1 MVTDTSDDS
10 RPNRLGGRSIKCPSC
25 RAENSADA
33 IFCDECGTRLEWNCA
48 GCGQAN
54 RLGARF
60 CKKCGQALIQAPV
73 PGPVATPR
81 FASPDT
87 YTPAH
92 IAQKILTSKSA
103 LEGERKQVTV
113 LFADLKGSLELLADR
128 DPEEA
133 RQLLDPVLER
143 MMEAVHR
150 YEGTVNQV
158 MGDGIMALFGAPLAQ
173 EDHAV
178 RACYA
183 ALVMQESVRRYAAE
197 VQRTQGIPLHIRVG
211 LNSGE
216 VVVRSVSSDLH
227 IDYSAVGQT
236 THLAARM
243 EQTAMPGSILM
254 AEATLRL
261 AEGYIQVKSI
271 GPVAVKGLSDPLEIY
286 EVVGASPLRRR
297 LDVGALRGLSRFVGR
312 KSELEIL
319 GQALGKAR
327 EGHGQVVTV
336 VGEAGVGKSRLFREF
351 THSPRLNGWLILE
364 SATASYGK
372 TNSYLPIIDLLKEYF
387 RIEDRDEA
395 RLIREKVTG
404 KLLSLDRALEP
415 WLRAFLWLLD
425 VPVEDTQWERLDPP
439 HRRQLALDG
448 VKRLLFRES
457 QEQPLLIVCEDLH
470 WIDAETQALLDS
482 LVDSLPMAPLLL
494 LFNYRPEYQH
504 GWSGKTYYHQVR
516 IDPLPPE
523 SADELLEALL
533 GSDASVQ
540 PLRRLLI
547 ERTEGNPFF
556 LEESVRTLVETKV
569 LAGERGTYRL
579 VKTPDNFEIPA
590 TAQAILA
597 ARIDRLLPE
606 DKRLLQAASVI
617 GKDVPLTLL
626 QPIAEASEDVLRG
639 RLNSLLA
646 AEFLYEARLFPELE
660 YTFKHALS
668 QEVAYQSL
676 PQERRRQYHGHI
688 AKALEVLFA
697 DRLHEKL
704 EVLAY
709 HYQQSGNAEK
719 ALGYLTAAAKRAVS
733 RFSADEAIL
742 YFDNIMQCLDSLP
755 STVERER
762 QRIDLRLEQVD
773 MVWLLGRYE
782 EGWRI
787 LEEILK
793 LAERIGDRER
803 LARIHFRF
811 GWFLYDRM
819 DLDGAFAHQQQCFA
833 LSEQLGTLDEMR
845 RVYWGLGNSCRM
857 VSPDVIV
864 RRMKAVEY
872 HRQGLLRAEAAFS
885 TDLFA
890 DLFDLHNAHF
900 LWLLYMFQLGD
911 WNEAMGY
918 LLRADKIA
926 KMLPK
931 GSDVVH
937 GALIK
942 GSIGFSHLLKRKTE
956 THLEMLRES
965 LREAEQAASLI
976 YTVISRYLLGQGYY
990 LVGDL
995 PQALSQ
1001 FKAALTIIKE
1011 KDLLFHPAVLLW
1023 TAETETR
1030 LGRPEAATPLLDRY
1044 ESLIKKRGSLE
1055 GLAWFPSFGVLHRVK
1070 ALIAQQQAQPAEAAE
1085 HFEQSIRLL
1094 SAHGYMPDLARTY
1107 SALGQFELERSR
1119 PAEAAAAFE
1128 KAAAG
1133 FREMGF
1139 TFELNQTLSLLKDDT
1154 HLEEPESRPEI
1165 QIHRR

>member
-1 MVTDTSDDS
+1 M
-10 RPNRLGGRSIKCPSC
+10 KCPKC
-25 RAENSADA
+25 QAENAADA
-33 IFCDECGTRLEWNCA
+33 VFCDECGTRLESKCIS
-48 GCGQAN
+48 CGQAN
-54 RLGARF
+54 RIGARF
-60 CKKCGQALIQAPV
+60 CKKCGQPLRRAAAPELV
-73 PGPVATPR
+73 VSSR
-81 FASPDT
+81 FAAPDS
-87 YTPAH
+87 YTPKH
-92 IAQKILTSKSA
+92 IAQKIITSKSA

-128 DPEEA
+128 DPEDA

-143 MMEAVHR
+143 MMEAIHH

-183 ALVMQESVRRYAAE
+183 ALVMQESVRRYAGE
-197 VQRTQGIPLHIRVG
+197 VQRTQGIPLHVRIG

-216 VVVRSVSSDLH
+216 VVVRSVGSDLQM
-227 IDYSAVGQT
+227 DYTAVGQT

-243 EQTAMPGSILM
+243 EQMAMPGSILI

-261 AEGYIQVKSI
+261 AEGYIQVKPI
-271 GPVAVKGLSDPLEIY
+271 GPVNVKGLNDPLEVY
-286 EVVGASPLRRR
+286 EVMGASSLRQR
-297 LDVGALRGLSRFVGR
+297 LDVGALHGLSRFVGR
-312 KSELEIL
+312 KAELEIL
-319 GQALGKAR
+319 GQVLEKAR
-327 EGHGQVVTV
+327 AGHGQVVAV

-351 THSPRLNGWLILE
+351 THSHRTNGWLIVE
-364 SATASYGK
+364 SASASYGK
-372 TNSYLPIIDLLKEYF
+372 TNSYLPIIELLKEYF
-387 RIEDRDEA
+387 QIEDRNDA

-425 VPVEDTQWERLDPP
+425 VPVNDPQWERLDPP
-439 HRRQLALDG
+439 QRRQLALDG

-457 QEQPLLIVCEDLH
+457 QEQPILIVCEDLH
-470 WIDAETQALLDS
+470 WVDAETQALLDS

-504 GWSGKTYYHQVR
+504 SWSGKTYYHQLR

-533 GSDASVQ
+533 GSDTGVQ

-569 LAGERGTYRL
+569 LAGERGSYRL
-579 VKTPDNFEIPA
+579 VKATDSIEIPA
-590 TAQAILA
+590 TVQAILA
-597 ARIDRLLPE
+597 ARIDRLQPE
-606 DKRLLQAASVI
+606 DKRLLLAASVI
-617 GKDVPLTLL
+617 GKNVPLMLL

-639 RLNSLLA
+639 RLNSLQA
-646 AEFLYEARLFPELE
+646 AEFLYEAQLFPELE

-688 AKALEVLFA
+688 AKALEMLFA

-704 EVLAY
+704 NLLAY

-733 RFSADEAIL
+733 RFAAYEATR
-742 YFDNIMQCLDSLP
+742 YFDNIMLCLDSLP
-755 STVERER
+755 SSAERER
-762 QRIDLRLEQVD
+762 QRIDLSLKQMD
-773 MVWLLGRYE
+773 MVWVLGRYE

-787 LEEILK
+787 LEKILK

-803 LARIHFRF
+803 LARIHFLF

-833 LSEQLGTLDEMR
+833 LCEQLGTLDEMR
-845 RVYWGLGNSCRM
+845 RVYWGLGNSCRAI
-857 VSPDVIV
+857 SPDVNV
-864 RRMKAVEY
+864 RRMKAIEY
-872 HRQGLLRAEAAFS
+872 HRQGLLRSETASSAN
-885 TDLFA
+885 
-890 DLFDLHNAHF
+890 LFDLRNAHF
-900 LWLLYMFQLGD
+900 LWLLYLFQLGD
-911 WNEAMGY
+911 WNEAMEC

-926 KMLPK
+926 KRLPK
-931 GSDVVH
+931 GSDIVH
-937 GALIK
+937 GALVK
-942 GSIGFSHLLKRKTE
+942 GMIGLSHLLKRKTE

-965 LREAEQAASLI
+965 LLEAERAASLI
-976 YTVISRYLLGQGYY
+976 YATISRYLLGQGYY
-990 LVGDL
+990 LVNDL

-1001 FKAALTIIKE
+1001 FKAVLTITE
-1011 KDLLFHPAVLLW
+1011 QKDLLFKPAVLLW
-1023 TAETETR
+1023 VAETKTR
-1030 LGRPEAATPLLDRY
+1030 LGRPDAAIPHLDRY
-1044 ESLIKKRGSLE
+1044 EALVEKHGSLE
-1055 GLAWFPSFGVLHRVK
+1055 GLAWFPSYGVFHRAK
-1070 ALIAQQQAQPAEAAE
+1070 ALIAQQQAAPDQAAH
-1085 HFEQSIRLL
+1085 HFAQSLQLL
-1094 SAHGYMPDLARTY
+1094 SAHGYKPDLARTY
-1107 SALGQFELERSR
+1107 QALGQFKLDQGQS
-1119 PAEAAAAFE
+1119 AEAQEAVE
-1128 KAAAG
+1128 KAATA

-1139 TFELNQTLSLLKDDT
+1139 TLELNQTLSLLK
-1154 HLEEPESRPEI
+1154 R
-1165 QIHRR
+1165 

>member
-10 RPNRLGGRSIKCPSC
+10 QPNGLGGRGLKCPKC
-25 RAENSADA
+25 RAANSADA
-33 IFCDECGTRLEWNCA
+33 VFCDECGTRLESNCA

-54 RLGARF
+54 RIGAKF
-60 CKKCGQALIQAPV
+60 CKKCGELLRQAAGA
-73 PGPVATPR
+73 PGPIVTAR
-81 FASPDT
+81 FVSPEA
-87 YTPAH
+87 YTPEH

-133 RQLLDPVLER
+133 RKLLDPVLER

-183 ALVMQESVRRYAAE
+183 ALVMQESVGRYAAE

-216 VVVRSVSSDLH
+216 VVVRSVSSDLR

-261 AEGYIQVKSI
+261 AEGYIQVKPI
-271 GPVAVKGLSDPLEIY
+271 GPVTVKGLNDPLEVY
-286 EVVGASPLRRR
+286 EVVGASSLRRR

-312 KSELEIL
+312 NEELEVL
-319 GQALGKAR
+319 GQALDKAR
-327 EGHGQVVTV
+327 AGHGQVVAV
-336 VGEAGVGKSRLFREF
+336 VGEAGVGKSRLFWEF
-351 THSPRLNGWLILE
+351 THSSRPDEWLVLE
-364 SATASYGK
+364 SASASYGK
-372 TNSYLPIIDLLKEYF
+372 TTSYLPVIDLLKEYF

-404 KLLSLDRALEP
+404 KILSLDRALEP

-425 VPVEDTQWERLDPP
+425 APVDDPQWERLEPP
-439 HRRQLALDG
+439 QRRQISLDG

-457 QEQPLLIVCEDLH
+457 QEQPILIVCEDLH

-504 GWSGKTYYHQVR
+504 GWSGKTYYRQLR

-533 GSDASVQ
+533 GTDASVQ
-540 PLRRLLI
+540 PLKRLLI

-569 LAGERGTYRL
+569 LTGERGGYRL
-579 VKTPDNFEIPA
+579 VKAPASIEIPA

-597 ARIDRLLPE
+597 ARIDRLQPE

-639 RLNSLLA
+639 RLHSLQA
-646 AEFLYEARLFPELE
+646 AEFLYEVRLFPELE

-676 PQERRRQYHGHI
+676 PLEKRRQYHGHI

-697 DRLHEKL
+697 DRLPEKL
-704 EVLAY
+704 NLLAY

-719 ALGYLTAAAKRAVS
+719 AFDYLTAAAKRAVS
-733 RFSADEAIL
+733 RFAGDEAIR
-742 YFDNIMQCLDSLP
+742 YYEDIMRCLDSLP
-755 STVERER
+755 STAERQR

-773 MVWLLGRYE
+773 MVWVLGRYQ

-787 LEEILK
+787 LEENLK
-793 LAERIGDRER
+793 LAERIDDRQR

-819 DLDGAFAHQQQCFA
+819 DLDGAFAHQQKCFA
-833 LSEQLGTLDEMR
+833 LCEQLGNLDEMR
-845 RVYWGLGNSCRM
+845 RVYWGLGNSCR
-857 VSPDVIV
+857 SISSDVNI
-864 RRMKAVEY
+864 RRMKAIEF
-872 HRQGLLRAEAAFS
+872 HRQGLLRAEDASSAN
-885 TDLFA
+885 
-890 DLFDLHNAHF
+890 LFDLHNAHF
-900 LWLLYMFQLGD
+900 LWLIYLFQLGD
-911 WNEAMGY
+911 WDEAMGY

-926 KMLPK
+926 KRLPE

-937 GALIK
+937 GALVN

-965 LREAEQAASLI
+965 LREAERAASLI
-976 YTVISRYLLGQGYY
+976 YTMISRHLLGEAYF

-1001 FKAALTIIKE
+1001 FKTALTIIEQKE
-1011 KDLLFHPAVLLW
+1011 LHFHPAVLLW

-1030 LGRPEAATPLLDRY
+1030 LGRPDAAIPHLNRY
-1044 ESLIKKRGSLE
+1044 EALIEKHGSLE
-1055 GLAWFPSFGVLHRVK
+1055 GLAWFRSYGVLHRVK
-1070 ALIAQQQAQPAEAAE
+1070 ALIAQQQAAFDQAKK
-1085 HFEQSIRLL
+1085 HFEQSIKLL
-1094 SAHGYMPDLARTY
+1094 SAHGYKPDLARTY
-1107 SALGQFELERSR
+1107 QALGQFQLDQRQT
-1119 PAEAAAAFE
+1119 AEARESLGQAADL
-1128 KAAAG
+1128 

-1139 TFELNQTLSLLKDDT
+1139 TLELNQTLNL
-1154 HLEEPESRPEI
+1154 
-1165 QIHRR
+1165 

>member
-1 MVTDTSDDS
+1 ME
-10 RPNRLGGRSIKCPSC
+10 L
-25 RAENSADA
+25 
-33 IFCDECGTRLEWNCA
+33 NCA
-48 GCGQAN
+48 SCGQSN
-54 RLGARF
+54 RLGAKF
-60 CKKCGQALIQAPV
+60 CKKCGQPLSRAAAPE
-73 PGPVATPR
+73 PVVTPR
-81 FASPDT
+81 FASPES
-87 YTPAH
+87 YTPKHLAR
-92 IAQKILTSKSA
+92 KILTSKGA

-133 RQLLDPVLER
+133 RKLLDPVLER

-183 ALVMQESVRRYAAE
+183 ALVTQESVRRYAGE
-197 VQRTQGIPLHIRVG
+197 VQRTQGIPLHVRIG

-216 VVVRSVSSDLH
+216 VVVRSVGSDLQM
-227 IDYSAVGQT
+227 DYTAVGQT

-243 EQTAMPGSILM
+243 EQMAMPGSILI

-261 AEGYIQVKSI
+261 AEGYIQVKPI
-271 GPVAVKGLSDPLEIY
+271 GPVNVKGLNDPLEVY
-286 EVVGASPLRRR
+286 EVMGASSLRQR
-297 LDVGALRGLSRFVGR
+297 LDVGALHGLSRFVGR
-312 KSELEIL
+312 KAELEIL
-319 GQALGKAR
+319 GQVLEKAR
-327 EGHGQVVTV
+327 AGHGQVVAV

-351 THSPRLNGWLILE
+351 THSHRTNGWLIVE
-364 SATASYGK
+364 SASASYGK
-372 TNSYLPIIDLLKEYF
+372 TNSYLPIIELLKEYF
-387 RIEDRDEA
+387 QIEDRNDA

-425 VPVEDTQWERLDPP
+425 VPVNDPQWERLDPP
-439 HRRQLALDG
+439 QRRQLALDG

-457 QEQPLLIVCEDLH
+457 QEQPILIVCEDLH
-470 WIDAETQALLDS
+470 WVDAETQALLDS

-504 GWSGKTYYHQVR
+504 SWSGKTYYHQLR

-533 GSDASVQ
+533 GSDTGVQ

-569 LAGERGTYRL
+569 LAGERGSYRL
-579 VKTPDNFEIPA
+579 VKATDSIEIPA
-590 TAQAILA
+590 TVQAILA
-597 ARIDRLLPE
+597 ARIDRLQPE
-606 DKRLLQAASVI
+606 DKRLLLAASVI
-617 GKDVPLTLL
+617 GKNVPLMLL

-639 RLNSLLA
+639 RLNSLQA
-646 AEFLYEARLFPELE
+646 AEFLYEAQLFPELE

-688 AKALEVLFA
+688 AKALEMLFA

-704 EVLAY
+704 NLLAY

-733 RFSADEAIL
+733 RFAAYEATR
-742 YFDNIMQCLDSLP
+742 YFDNIMLCLDSLP
-755 STVERER
+755 SSAERER
-762 QRIDLRLEQVD
+762 QRIDLSLKQMD
-773 MVWLLGRYE
+773 MVWVLGRYE

-787 LEEILK
+787 LEKILK

-803 LARIHFRF
+803 LARIHFLF

-833 LSEQLGTLDEMR
+833 LCEQLGTLDEMR
-845 RVYWGLGNSCRM
+845 RVYWGLGNSCRAI
-857 VSPDVIV
+857 SPDVNV
-864 RRMKAVEY
+864 RRMKAIEY
-872 HRQGLLRAEAAFS
+872 HRQGLLRSETASSAN
-885 TDLFA
+885 
-890 DLFDLHNAHF
+890 LFDLRNAHF
-900 LWLLYMFQLGD
+900 LWLLYLFQLGD
-911 WNEAMGY
+911 WNEAMEC

-926 KMLPK
+926 KRLPK
-931 GSDVVH
+931 GSDIVH
-937 GALIK
+937 GALVK
-942 GSIGFSHLLKRKTE
+942 GMIGLSHLLKRKTE

-965 LREAEQAASLI
+965 LLEAERAASLI
-976 YTVISRYLLGQGYY
+976 YATISRYLLGQGYY
-990 LVGDL
+990 LVNDL

-1001 FKAALTIIKE
+1001 FKAVLTITE
-1011 KDLLFHPAVLLW
+1011 QKDLLFKPAVLLW
-1023 TAETETR
+1023 VAETKTR
-1030 LGRPEAATPLLDRY
+1030 LGRPDAAIPHLDRY
-1044 ESLIKKRGSLE
+1044 EALVEKHGSLE
-1055 GLAWFPSFGVLHRVK
+1055 GLAWFPSYGVFHRAK
-1070 ALIAQQQAQPAEAAE
+1070 ALIAQQQAAPDQAAH
-1085 HFEQSIRLL
+1085 HFAQSLQLL
-1094 SAHGYMPDLARTY
+1094 SAHGYKPDLARTY
-1107 SALGQFELERSR
+1107 QALGQFKLDQGQS
-1119 PAEAAAAFE
+1119 AEAQEAVE
-1128 KAAAG
+1128 KAATA

-1139 TFELNQTLSLLKDDT
+1139 TLELNQTLSLLK
-1154 HLEEPESRPEI
+1154 R
-1165 QIHRR
+1165 

>member
-1 MVTDTSDDS
+1 MAADS
-10 RPNRLGGRSIKCPSC
+10 IAESQPSGHGRGIKCPRC
-25 RAENSADA
+25 RSENSADA
-33 IFCDECGTRLEWNCA
+33 VFCDECGLRLESTCA

-54 RLGARF
+54 RIGAKF
-60 CKKCGQALIQAPV
+60 CKKCGQPQNRTDTPDPV
-73 PGPVATPR
+73 ITAR
-81 FASPDT
+81 FASPGS
-87 YTPAH
+87 YTPEH
-92 IAQKILTSKSA
+92 IARKILTSKSA

-128 DPEEA
+128 DPEDA

-197 VQRTQGIPLHIRVG
+197 VQRTQGIPLHVRVG

-216 VVVRSVSSDLH
+216 VVVRSVSSDLQ

-261 AEGYIQVKSI
+261 AEGYIQVKPI
-271 GPVAVKGLSDPLEIY
+271 GPVTVKGLPEPLEVY

-297 LDVGALRGLSRFVGR
+297 LDVVALRGLSRFVGR
-312 KSELEIL
+312 KEELEVL
-319 GQALGKAR
+319 GQALDKAR
-327 EGHGQVVTV
+327 AGHGQVVAV
-336 VGEAGVGKSRLFREF
+336 VGEAGVGKSRLFWEF
-351 THSPRLNGWLILE
+351 THARQTHGWLILE
-364 SATASYGK
+364 GASASYGK
-372 TNSYLPIIDLLKEYF
+372 TTSYLPIIDLLKEYF

-415 WLRAFLWLLD
+415 WLGAFLWLLD
-425 VPVEDTQWERLDPP
+425 TPVDDPQWDRLEPP
-439 HRRQLALDG
+439 RRRQIALDG

-457 QEQPLLIVCEDLH
+457 QEQPILIVCEDLQ

-482 LVDSLPMAPLLL
+482 LVNSLPMAPLLL

-504 GWSGKTYYHQVR
+504 GWSGKTYYRQLQ

-523 SADELLEALL
+523 SADELLNTLL
-533 GSDASVQ
+533 GSDPGLD
-540 PLRRLLI
+540 PLKRLLI
-547 ERTEGNPFF
+547 DRTEGNPFF

-569 LAGERGTYRL
+569 LAGEHGRYRL
-579 VKTPDNFEIPA
+579 VKAPDSIEIPA

-597 ARIDRLLPE
+597 ARIDRLQPE

-617 GKDVPLTLL
+617 GKNVPLTLL
-626 QPIAEASEDVLRG
+626 QPIAEVSDDVLRG
-639 RLNSLLA
+639 RLHTLQA

-676 PQERRRQYHGHI
+676 PLEKRRQYHGHI
-688 AKALEVLFA
+688 ADALEVLFA
-697 DRLHEKL
+697 DRLQEKL
-704 EVLAY
+704 DMLAY

-719 ALGYLTAAAKRAVS
+719 SLGYLTAAAERAVS
-733 RFSADEAIL
+733 RFAADEAVRYYDDVIR
-742 YFDNIMQCLDSLP
+742 CLDRLP
-755 STVERER
+755 TTAERER
-762 QRIDLRLEQVD
+762 QRIDLRLKQVD
-773 MVWLLGRYE
+773 MVWLLGRYQ

-787 LEEILK
+787 LEENLK
-793 LAERIGDRER
+793 LAEQIGDRQQ
-803 LARIHFRF
+803 LARIHFQF

-819 DLDGAFAHQQQCFA
+819 DLDGAFAHQQECLA
-833 LSEQLGTLDEMR
+833 LCEQLGNLDEMR
-845 RVYWGLGNSCRM
+845 RVYWGLGNSCRS
-857 VSPDVIV
+857 VSADVNI

-872 HRQGLLRAEAAFS
+872 HRQGLLRAESAFAA
-885 TDLFA
+885 DLFA

-900 LWLLYMFQLGD
+900 LWLIYLFQLGD
-911 WNEAMGY
+911 WEEAMGY

-937 GALIK
+937 GALVK

-956 THLEMLRES
+956 PHLEMLHES
-965 LREAEQAASLI
+965 LQEAERAASLI
-976 YTVISRYLLGQGYY
+976 YTMISRYLLGQGYY
-990 LVGDL
+990 LTGDL
-995 PQALSQ
+995 PQALSH
-1001 FKAALTIIKE
+1001 FKAALTIIEQKE
-1011 KDLLFHPAVLLW
+1011 LLFRPAVLLW
-1023 TAETETR
+1023 IAETEAR
-1030 LGRPEAATPLLDRY
+1030 LGRPEAAIPHLERY
-1044 ESLIKKRGSLE
+1044 QALIEKHGSLE
-1055 GLAWFPSFGVLHRVK
+1055 GLAWFPSQGVLFRVN
-1070 ALIAQQQAQPAEAAE
+1070 ALIAQQQGAPDQAIKYFEKSLQLLAAQ
-1085 HFEQSIRLL
+1085 
-1094 SAHGYMPDLARTY
+1094 GYKPDLARTQL
-1107 SALGQFELERSR
+1107 AMGQFKLDQGQS
-1119 PAEAAAAFE
+1119 AES
-1128 KAAAG
+1128 KAALVKAADG

-1139 TFELNQTLSLLKDDT
+1139 TLELNQTLALLK
-1154 HLEEPESRPEI
+1154 
-1165 QIHRR
+1165 

>member
-1 MVTDTSDDS
+1 MVSDTSDDS
-10 RPNRLGGRSIKCPSC
+10 RPNGPGGRGIKCPKC
-25 RAENSADA
+25 RAENAADA
-33 IFCDECGTRLEWNCA
+33 VFCDECGTRLESNCA

-54 RLGARF
+54 RIGAKF
-60 CKKCGQALIQAPV
+60 CKKCGEPLGRSAAPEPAV
-73 PGPVATPR
+73 TTR
-81 FASPDT
+81 FASPDS
-87 YTPAH
+87 YTPQH
-92 IAQKILTSKSA
+92 IAQKILTSRSA

-133 RQLLDPVLER
+133 RKLLDPVLER

-216 VVVRSVSSDLH
+216 VVVRSVSSDLQ

-261 AEGYIQVKSI
+261 AEGYIQVKPI
-271 GPVAVKGLSDPLEIY
+271 GPVTVKGLSDPLEVY

-312 KSELEIL
+312 KPELEIL
-319 GQALGKAR
+319 GQALEKAR
-327 EGHGQVVTV
+327 AGHGQVVAV

-351 THSPRLNGWLILE
+351 THSHRTNGWLILE

-372 TNSYLPIIDLLKEYF
+372 TNSYLPIIELLKEYF

-415 WLRAFLWLLD
+415 WLRAFLWLLE
-425 VPVEDTQWERLDPP
+425 VPVDDPRWVRLDPP

-482 LVDSLPMAPLLL
+482 LVDSLPMSPLLL

-504 GWSGKTYYHQVR
+504 GWSGKTYYRQLR
-516 IDPLPPE
+516 IDPLPLE
-523 SADELLEALL
+523 SADEFLEALL
-533 GSDASVQ
+533 GSDAGLR

-547 ERTEGNPFF
+547 ERTEGNPLF

-569 LAGERGTYRL
+569 LSGERGSYRL
-579 VKTPDNFEIPA
+579 VKALDNIEIPA

-617 GKDVPLTLL
+617 GKDVPLMLL
-626 QPIAEASEDVLRG
+626 QPIAEASGDVLHG
-639 RLNSLLA
+639 RLNSLQA

-676 PQERRRQYHGHI
+676 PQERRKQYHEHI

-704 EVLAY
+704 DLLAY

-719 ALGYLTAAAKRAVS
+719 ALGYLTAAVKRAVS
-733 RFSADEAIL
+733 RFAADEATRYYDDVML
-742 YFDNIMQCLDSLP
+742 CLDRLP
-755 STVERER
+755 STAERER
-762 QRIDLRLEQVD
+762 QRIDMRLEQVD

-782 EGWRI
+782 EGWRL
-787 LEEILK
+787 LEENLK

-833 LSEQLGTLDEMR
+833 LCEQLGTLDDMR
-845 RVYWGLGNSCRM
+845 RVYWGLGNSCR
-857 VSPDVIV
+857 SISSDVNV

-872 HRQGLLRAEAAFS
+872 HRQGLLRAEAAS
-885 TDLFA
+885 SA
-890 DLFDLHNAHF
+890 DLFDLHMAHF
-900 LWLLYMFQLGD
+900 LWLLYLFQLGD
-911 WNEAMGY
+911 WDEAMGY

-926 KMLPK
+926 KRLPE
-931 GSDVVH
+931 GSDVLH

-965 LREAEQAASLI
+965 LREAERAASLI
-976 YTVISRYLLGQGYY
+976 YSMISRYLLGQGYY

-995 PQALSQ
+995 PQAVSQ
-1001 FKAALTIIKE
+1001 FKAALTIIEQKE
-1011 KDLLFHPAVLLW
+1011 LLLHPGVLLW

-1030 LGRPEAATPLLDRY
+1030 LGRPDAATPLLDRY
-1044 ESLIKKRGSLE
+1044 EALIKKHGSIE
-1055 GLAWFPSFGVLHRVK
+1055 GLAWFPSYGVCHRVH
-1070 ALIAQQQAQPAEAAE
+1070 ALIAQQQAAPDQAAR
-1085 HFEQSIRLL
+1085 HFEQSLQLL
-1094 SAHGYMPDLARTY
+1094 SAHGYKPDLARTY
-1107 SALGQFELERSR
+1107 QALGQFNLAQGQA
-1119 PAEAAAAFE
+1119 AEARVALQ
-1128 KAAAG
+1128 KAADL

-1139 TFELNQTLSLLKDDT
+1139 TLELNQTLSLLK
-1154 HLEEPESRPEI
+1154 
-1165 QIHRR
+1165 